1 MKIDNK
7 RVTFPKSLSVK
18 YSGKVVEETDTN
30 VTIEGENEE
39 SYLKIFTPFRGVAKL
54 VLFENDRWVD
64 AETHSSIANFDFS
77 SLGLDNMPD
86 FSTDSDDDTK
96 GKTKSKIKDK
106 TKSKTKDKTK
116 DKKK

>member
-1 MKIDNK
+1 MKIDDK

-18 YSGKVVEETDTN
+18 YAGKVVDETETHL
-30 VTIEGENEE
+30 TIEGEDEE

-77 SLGLDNMPD
+77 SLGLDTMPD
-86 FSTDSDDDTK
+86 LSLDGEKNTK
-96 GKTKSKIKDK
+96 DKKTKSKK
-106 TKSKTKDKTK
+106 TKSK
-116 DKKK
+116 KK

>member
-1 MKIDNK
+1 MKIEDK

-18 YSGKVVEETDTN
+18 YAGKIVEETDTHI
-30 VTIEGENEE
+30 TLEGEDEE

-77 SLGLDNMPD
+77 SLGLDTMPD
-86 FSTDSDDDTK
+86 LSLDSD
-96 GKTKSKIKDK
+96 KD
-106 TKSKTKDKTK
+106 SK
-116 DKKK
+116 DKKNKSKKK